1 MKTLKNQLRL
11 ECNYDSS
18 DNLLIDPHGD
28 GKVTVGINVSG
39 EFPHVLLTN
48 SDIIKLK
55 DYLDK
60 LLADENNK

>member
-28 GKVTVGINVSG
+28 GNVTIGINVG
-39 EFPHVLLTN
+39 GQFPHVLLTK
-48 SDIIKLK
+48 SDIIKLN
-55 DYLDK
+55 DYLRN
-60 LLADENNK
+60 LIADESK